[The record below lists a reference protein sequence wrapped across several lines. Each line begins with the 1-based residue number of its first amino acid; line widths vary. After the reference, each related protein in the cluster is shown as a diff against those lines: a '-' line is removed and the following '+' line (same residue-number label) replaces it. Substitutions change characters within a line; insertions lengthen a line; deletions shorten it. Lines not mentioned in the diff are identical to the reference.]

1 MKHIVTGVFFKR
13 CSFPTNEAFGVRCNT
28 IIIESFLMR
37 AGFSSFK
44 KTWHKPA
51 SRFNN
56 YLGVYG

>member
-28 IIIESFLMR
+28 IIIASFIVR

-44 KTWHKPA
+44 KT
-51 SRFNN
+51 
-56 YLGVYG
+56 